1 MRIQFFTVKSILQRC
16 LFCICVLTMLAETK
30 SQSKEGT
37 VYYLKIIN
45 QHRTQIPGQL
55 IMKNIPEFRVEN
67 FILSFKDS
75 ISVYGKL
82 GEGKQ
87 LLPVMGLK
95 QSDIYDVYYK
105 NIFSKEFKA
114 FKIFRS
120 AKYLVSDK
128 IEPQKWKLG
137 KETKVILGHTCY
149 KATRVV
155 SRNLSDKGTK
165 PVEVK
170 NKLPDLLIEAW
181 YSSHIKVPV
190 GPDSFDQL
198 PGLILEVN
206 VDGGAVM
213 YTATKVHT
221 ETNPLILVQPQIGKV
236 ISNQAY
242 MNLLLQSTRKTKK

>member
-1 MRIQFFTVKSILQRC
+1 MRIQFFAVQSILQKC
-16 LFCICVLTMLAETK
+16 LFCIYLLSVQAESK
-30 SQSKEGT
+30 SQPKEGT

-45 QHRTQIPGQL
+45 QHKAQVPGQL

-67 FILSFKDS
+67 FVLSFKDS

-87 LLPVMGLK
+87 LLPVMSLK
-95 QSDIYDVYYK
+95 QNDIYDVYYK
-105 NIFSKEFKA
+105 NIFAKEFKA
-114 FKIFRS
+114 FKIFRN

-137 KETKVILGHTCY
+137 RESKVILGHTCY

-155 SRNLSDKGTK
+155 SRNSSDKGAK
-165 PVEVK
+165 PSVVK

-206 VDGGAVM
+206 VDGGAVT

-221 ETNPLILVQPQIGKV
+221 ETNPLILLQPQIGKV
-236 ISNQAY
+236 ISNQYY
-242 MNLLLQSTRKTKK
+242 MNLLIGKNQKR